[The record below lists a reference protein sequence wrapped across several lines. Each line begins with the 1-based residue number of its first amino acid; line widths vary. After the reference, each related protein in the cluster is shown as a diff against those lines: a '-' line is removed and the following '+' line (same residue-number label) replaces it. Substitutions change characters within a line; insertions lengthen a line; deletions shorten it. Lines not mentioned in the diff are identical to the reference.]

1 VKLKPRA
8 IFFDRL
14 SLDPENA
21 RRKYFGI
28 DRLAKSIRQNGL
40 IQSIE
45 VRPMPGHRGKFI
57 VNAGNRRF
65 LAIRLLREQ
74 DRAMRRA
81 LFLSDGVPCMVR
93 GHVGADWRQLTENT
107 GREDVHPW
115 DLGRKFLAL
124 KEKGHTQDEIA
135 DRVDRDRAFV
145 SRCIK
150 MYRGLGERARSILS
164 QRRAPPADLAL
175 RLASLPPLDDG
186 SPDDARQVKILT
198 GDGAPAGQAR
208 GKKGQNL
215 GGRLKRLE
223 SATVGRGRL
232 TLPRAARPFVKA
244 AILYLR
250 GETEGFE
257 VSP

>member
-74 DRAMRRA
+74 DRALRRA
-81 LFLSDGVPCMVR
+81 LFLADGIPCMVR
-93 GHVGADWRQLTENT
+93 GPEGAAWRQLAENT

-115 DLGRKFLAL
+115 DLGAKIVAL
-124 KEKGHTQDEIA
+124 RDKGHTQREIA
-135 DRVDRDRAFV
+135 DKIDLAEAQV
-145 SRCIK
+145 SRCV
-150 MYRGLGERARSILS
+150 RLHLGLGPRARALLS
-164 QRRAPPADLAL
+164 AQRKPNLDFAL
-175 RLASLPPLDDG
+175 RLAMLPPNDDG
-186 SPDDARQVKILT
+186 QPDDVRQVQLLT
-198 GDGAPAGQAR
+198 SKVKRPLGTKKDGLASRVAR
-208 GKKGQNL
+208 L
-215 GGRLKRLE
+215 DRAC
-223 SATVGRGRL
+223 SGRGRL
-232 TLPRAARPFVKA
+232 HIPRIARPHVA
-244 AILYLR
+244 AAVRYVR
-250 GETEGFE
+250 GETEGFG
-257 VSP
+257 S